1 MAEQENKRS
10 PFVTWSGESD
20 RAKAFEISG
29 EAIDAYEGVQS
40 SSASHRSFLDIEP
53 NLSVRQQ
60 FTRDDYYRFRTN
72 ERIPSQ
78 QKHIIKMCM
87 DAYNKVG
94 IIKNIIDLMG
104 DFASQGITL
113 VHPNKKI
120 ERFYKKWFQKVGGR
134 ERSERFLNILY
145 RCGNVIVKRRTAK
158 VSKKAQQ
165 DLSKAADMSIEPMKI
180 IKREI
185 PWVYD
190 FLNPM
195 SVEVIGQELAL
206 FAGEPKLALK
216 VSDMI
221 RKMSKKSE
229 VQYYKIVKDLPK
241 DIQHALTSGQKYIEL
256 DMEKTSIY
264 YYKKDDWSLWAYPMI
279 YAILDDIVML
289 EKMKL
294 ADMSALDGAISN
306 IRLWKLGDLDHKIL
320 PTKAGINKLR
330 NILASNFGGGT
341 MDLVWGPEIDFKE
354 SSTQIYRFLGSEK
367 YEPVLTSVYSGLGV
381 PPTLTGLAKS
391 GGGMTNNFISLKT
404 LVERLEYGRQIL
416 MGFWKEE
423 IEKVQKAMGFRKPAQ
438 LHFDHISLSDEAAEK
453 NLLIQLADRD
463 VISSETLVERFG
475 EIPEIEKIRVS
486 RESRDRNNDKMPKKA
501 SPYHNPQHKNDM
513 EKIAYTKDK
522 LSNDDVGLPE
532 EPEVENPEPSIPN
545 EPPRQEEDKRL
556 GPPEAPEQ
564 EENYGPVGRPEDG
577 RPKFSK
583 DKQKRKQKRVLP
595 RTKMGADFVNLMLWA
610 MDAQKGI
617 SEILNPALLHHYGKK
632 NVRSL
637 TKEHQEELNYIKLG
651 VLSNINP
658 YDNIS
663 AELIN
668 SILQDGGAVS
678 PEMLELCNELTK
690 EFVSANERK
699 PSATESLQIR
709 SSAYAMCYQK

>member
-10 PFVTWSGESD
+10 PFVTWSGDSD
-20 RAKAFEISG
+20 KARDFEISG

-165 DLSKAADMSIEPMKI
+165 DLSKAADMSIDPMKI

-229 VQYYKIVKDLPK
+229 VQYNKIVKDLPK
-241 DIQHALTSGQKYIEL
+241 DIQ
-256 DMEKTSIY
+256 
-264 YYKKDDWSLWAYPMI
+264 
-279 YAILDDIVML
+279 
-289 EKMKL
+289 
-294 ADMSALDGAISN
+294 
-306 IRLWKLGDLDHKIL
+306 
-320 PTKAGINKLR
+320 
-330 NILASNFGGGT
+330 
-341 MDLVWGPEIDFKE
+341 
-354 SSTQIYRFLGSEK
+354 
-367 YEPVLTSVYSGLGV
+367 
-381 PPTLTGLAKS
+381 
-391 GGGMTNNFISLKT
+391 
-404 LVERLEYGRQIL
+404 
-416 MGFWKEE
+416 
-423 IEKVQKAMGFRKPAQ
+423 
-438 LHFDHISLSDEAAEK
+438 
-453 NLLIQLADRD
+453 
-463 VISSETLVERFG
+463 
-475 EIPEIEKIRVS
+475 
-486 RESRDRNNDKMPKKA
+486 
-501 SPYHNPQHKNDM
+501 
-513 EKIAYTKDK
+513 
-522 LSNDDVGLPE
+522 
-532 EPEVENPEPSIPN
+532 
-545 EPPRQEEDKRL
+545 
-556 GPPEAPEQ
+556 
-564 EENYGPVGRPEDG
+564 
-577 RPKFSK
+577 
-583 DKQKRKQKRVLP
+583 
-595 RTKMGADFVNLMLWA
+595 
-610 MDAQKGI
+610 
-617 SEILNPALLHHYGKK
+617 
-632 NVRSL
+632 
-637 TKEHQEELNYIKLG
+637 
-651 VLSNINP
+651 
-658 YDNIS
+658 
-663 AELIN
+663 
-668 SILQDGGAVS
+668 
-678 PEMLELCNELTK
+678 
-690 EFVSANERK
+690 
-699 PSATESLQIR
+699 
-709 SSAYAMCYQK
+709 

>member
-10 PFVTWSGESD
+10 PFVTWSGDSD
-20 RAKAFEISG
+20 KARAFEISG

-165 DLSKAADMSIEPMKI
+165 DLSKAADMSIDPMKI

-229 VQYYKIVKDLPK
+229 VQYNKIVKDLPK
-241 DIQHALTSGQKYIEL
+241 DIQQALTSGQKYIEL

-306 IRLWKLGDLDHKIL
+306 IRLWKLGDLDHKIQ

-475 EIPEIEKIRVS
+475 EIPEIEKIRVG
-486 RESRDRNNDKMPKKA
+486 RESRDRDNDKMPKKA

-532 EPEVENPEPSIPN
+532 EPEVENPKPSIPN
-545 EPPRQEEDKRL
+545 QPPSHVEDERL

-577 RPKFSK
+577 RPRFSK
-583 DKQKRKQKRVLP
+583 DKQKRKQKRGLP

-668 SILQDGGAVS
+668 SILQDGGTVS

>member
-10 PFVTWSGESD
+10 PFVTWSGDSD
-20 RAKAFEISG
+20 KARAFEISG

-165 DLSKAADMSIEPMKI
+165 DLSKAADMSIDPMKI

-229 VQYYKIVKDLPK
+229 VQYNKIVKDLPK
-241 DIQHALTSGQKYIEL
+241 DIQQALTSGQKYIEL

-475 EIPEIEKIRVS
+475 EIPEIEKIRVG
-486 RESRDRNNDKMPKKA
+486 RESRDRDNDKMPKKA

-532 EPEVENPEPSIPN
+532 EPEVENPKPSIPN
-545 EPPRQEEDKRL
+545 HPPRQEEDERL

-577 RPKFSK
+577 RPRFSK

-668 SILQDGGAVS
+668 SILQDGGTVS